1 MNITTEQ
8 AKKVLSDAGYCVE
21 NLWHIS
27 DVTDNYHCSD
37 EQAKKLLD
45 VAICDYL
52 GPVSNDLHVFF
63 CIQVYTV
70 DCSNIH
76 PSGKKS
82 GQEDWNSY

>member
-37 EQAKKLLD
+37 EQAKKLFGKLD
-45 VAICDYL
+45 VETFLD
-52 GPVSNDLHVFF
+52 
-63 CIQVYTV
+63 
-70 DCSNIH
+70 
-76 PSGKKS
+76 
-82 GQEDWNSY
+82 GQRKAQANG